1 MLALTGRSGTTGHEV
16 GDLAMNIVLFAL
28 LELQEFLQVGALL
41 FTVVLIAAGAVSPGA
56 DRREV

>member
-1 MLALTGRSGTTGHEV
+1 
-16 GDLAMNIVLFAL
+16 MNIVLFAL

-41 FTVVLIAAGAVSPGA
+41 FTVVLIAAGAVSPGT